1 MMQPHH
7 HHHHPSDGAAPAT
20 VLPPA
25 VALRA
30 AAAPAGGVPLM
41 YNRPVT
47 LIDERLNMSGMVALH
62 PLLSDSAPMSS
73 GPVGQPQPCDFT
85 VYAAVGSQHSGKSTV
100 LNAFARTHS
109 SRHWRAPSS
118 TTASAAP
125 ASSAAAEASPS
136 FPGYVSTRP
145 QGFEPA
151 SAATMLR
158 CLAQTKGVDVLVT
171 PERNILVDT
180 PPLDS
185 AAILAAMSTNSAA
198 QDASL
203 STTALDQAFQMRS
216 LHTLL
221 LLLES
226 CHVLLVVCEANT
238 LLHTCTLLQ
247 RALLLR
253 QHLAIDSHFLSDRP
267 SSSSTTARS
276 FAALPDIVFVVN
288 KVPLAQVERALDPD
302 VSTSYQQVVS
312 NFFHAFPF
320 RKHGAVSA
328 YDRLSPAQAAEN
340 NVVNCFVLPFDADT
354 SAGQDDHQSGMESAL
369 NLALQELAFQLLS
382 MPKLFVRARTSE
394 RDWLRLV
401 NRLWTQLQLAQ
412 QEPALNEFKQSI
424 EQASPSPTALFV
436 PTELRSKHHPLHQQQ
451 QQQHRQH
458 HHRSGSSRN
467 QSQQQQQQQAP
478 GGKGSSAAAAAAGT
492 AANRISKPSKHKAS
506 RQQQQQQQ
514 HQPLQQSGNKSA
526 RHQRQQQQQQQQQ
539 HLQLQQQL
547 LYNPPAG
554 AGGSG
559 AGMFTFG

>member
-1 MMQPHH
+1 
-7 HHHHPSDGAAPAT
+7 
-20 VLPPA
+20 
-25 VALRA
+25 
-30 AAAPAGGVPLM
+30 M

-118 TTASAAP
+118 TTAAL
-125 ASSAAAEASPS
+125 ASSSSSSSAAAAEASPS

-185 AAILAAMSTNSAA
+185 AAILAAMSTNSAG
-198 QDASL
+198 QDAQQL
-203 STTALDQAFQMRS
+203 GTTAALDQAFQMRS

-253 QHLAIDSHFLSDRP
+253 QHLAIDSHFLSDRS

-354 SAGQDDHQSGMESAL
+354 SAGQDDHHSGMESTL
-369 NLALQELAFQLLS
+369 SLALQELAFQLLS

-412 QEPALNEFKQSI
+412 QEPALSEFKQSI
-424 EQASPSPTALFV
+424 EQASPSPTALYV

-451 QQQHRQH
+451 QQHRQQ

-467 QSQQQQQQQAP
+467 QSQQQQQQQQVP
-478 GGKGSSAAAAAAGT
+478 GGKGASAAAAAAT

-539 HLQLQQQL
+539 QHLQMQQQQL